1 MAPITNPERYEGS
14 VDFWCDVYG
23 IDSKLLYNPFKSFN
37 MPCRCHQ
44 NLGGDFC
51 MQYDDLKLFAVVSAL
66 VPLAK
71 KFTSEEPSI
80 ETIGGEN
87 VISWPSVVSLGEV
100 SNTKSVKQPSCLIV
114 TAFYD

>member
-23 IDSKLLYNPFKSFN
+23 IDSKSYRTILSRVSICIVVVIRTWVVTSVCN
-37 MPCRCHQ
+37 MMIS
-44 NLGGDFC
+44 NF
-51 MQYDDLKLFAVVSAL
+51 FSAVSAL

-71 KFTSEEPSI
+71 KITSEEPSI

-100 SNTKSVKQPSCLIV
+100 S
-114 TAFYD
+114 

>member
-1 MAPITNPERYEGS
+1 
-14 VDFWCDVYG
+14 
-23 IDSKLLYNPFKSFN
+23 
-37 MPCRCHQ
+37 
-44 NLGGDFC
+44 

-71 KFTSEEPSI
+71 KITSEEPSI

-100 SNTKSVKQPSCLIV
+100 S
-114 TAFYD
+114 

>member
-1 MAPITNPERYEGS
+1 MVAS
-14 VDFWCDVYG
+14 VC
-23 IDSKLLYNPFKSFN
+23 N
-37 MPCRCHQ
+37 MMIS
-44 NLGGDFC
+44 NF
-51 MQYDDLKLFAVVSAL
+51 FSAVSAL

-100 SNTKSVKQPSCLIV
+100 S
-114 TAFYD
+114 